1 MIKDDYINDLIDEC
15 INHLCDDNA
24 AYGAGSLNEL
34 AKLWA
39 RAGLTKQSFIDIRQ
53 HIINSALER
62 LGTSATQFIHYKL
75 QLAEQDLMK
84 ERHKSAHSSIII
96 H

>member
-1 MIKDDYINDLIDEC
+1 MITDVDINNLIDEC
-15 INHLCDDNA
+15 IDHLCDDNA
-24 AYGAGSLNEL
+24 AYGASSLTEL
-34 AKLWA
+34 AQLWNK
-39 RAGLTKQSFIDIRQ
+39 AGLSKQSFIDMRQ

-62 LGTSATQFIHYKL
+62 LGTAATQFIHYKL

-84 ERHKSAHSSIII
+84 ERHKSAHSNIII

>member
-1 MIKDDYINDLIDEC
+1 MTTDINNLIDEC
-15 INHLCDDNA
+15 IDALCDDNV
-24 AYGAGSLNEL
+24 AYGAGSLAEL
-34 AKLWA
+34 AQLWA
-39 RAGLTKQSFIDIRQ
+39 RAGLTKQSFIDMRQ

-62 LGTSATQFIHYKL
+62 LGTSATAFIHYKL

-84 ERHKSAHSSIII
+84 ERRKSAHNNIII